1 MARLIC
7 LVAVCLFSLVFSLL
21 FACKLF
27 QQTLDARNQEQVGTR
42 EIGEAAATGQDVVR
56 AIAVETMVN
65 SSNLVARGWPV

>member
-7 LVAVCLFSLVFSLL
+7 LVAVCLFSLLFSLL

-42 EIGEAAATGQDVVR
+42 EIGEAAATG
-56 AIAVETMVN
+56 
-65 SSNLVARGWPV
+65 